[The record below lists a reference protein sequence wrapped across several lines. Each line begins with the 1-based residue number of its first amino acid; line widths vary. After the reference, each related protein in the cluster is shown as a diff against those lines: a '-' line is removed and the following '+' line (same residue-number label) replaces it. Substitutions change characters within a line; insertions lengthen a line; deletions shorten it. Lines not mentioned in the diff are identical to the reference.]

1 MDRRGFFRHGAVLGA
16 VGVASS
22 LTTRRAAPPAP
33 RSDEPLG
40 ARTGAV
46 ATSVVWRTE
55 PATPSVALTF
65 DDGPDPRWTPRVL
78 DLLARHRARA
88 TFYVVGSRAEQHP
101 DLLRRVVDA
110 GHELGNHSWSHTDL
124 ATAPPEVVRA
134 ELTRTAEVV
143 QSLTGVRMASVR
155 PPWGHIDPVG
165 LLTAAELG
173 CSVVLWSELVRASAA
188 QVDLAHCLR
197 EVRPGSVV
205 LAHDGGPTPN
215 DAELV
220 AVDALLTGLRGRGL
234 RFDTVSDVLGAR
246 PAPAPL
252 AARVALPS

>member
-1 MDRRGFFRHGAVLGA
+1 MDRRSFLRRGALLSA
-16 VGVASS
+16 VGVAGS
-22 LTTRRAAPPAP
+22 LTTAAAAPPAP

-46 ATSVVWRTE
+46 ATQVVWRTE

-78 DLLARHRARA
+78 DLLARHGARA
-88 TFYVVGSRAEQHP
+88 TFYVVGERAQRHAG
-101 DLLRRVVDA
+101 LLRRVVEA

-124 ATAPPEVVRA
+124 ATAPPDVVRA
-134 ELTRTAEVV
+134 ELTRTADVV
-143 QSLTGVRMASVR
+143 QELTGRRIASVR

-173 CSVVLWSELVRASAA
+173 CSVVLWSELIRADAA
-188 QVDLAHCLR
+188 QVDLEHCLR
-197 EVRPGSVV
+197 EVRPGSIV

-215 DAELV
+215 EAELV
-220 AVDALLTGLRGRGL
+220 AVDALLTGFAARGL
-234 RFDTVSDVLGAR
+234 RCDTVSGLLGQ
-246 PAPAPL
+246 PAPAAPRTE
-252 AARVALPS
+252 RVGLPA

>member
-1 MDRRGFFRHGAVLGA
+1 MDRRDLFRRGALLGA

-22 LTTRRAAPPAP
+22 LTAHSAAPPDP

-46 ATSVVWRTE
+46 GTQVVWRAE

-78 DLLARHRARA
+78 DLLARHGARA
-88 TFYVVGSRAEQHP
+88 TFYVVGSRAQRHP

-124 ATAPPEVVRA
+124 ATAPREVVRA

-143 QSLTGVRMASVR
+143 QDLTGRRMATVR

-173 CSVVLWSELVRASAA
+173 CSVVLWSELVRAEAA
-188 QVDLAHCLR
+188 QVDLQHCLR
-197 EVRPGSVV
+197 EVRSGSVV
-205 LAHDGGPTPN
+205 LAHDGGPTP
-215 DAELV
+215 DEGVLV
-220 AVDALLTGLRGRGL
+220 AVDALLIGLRDKGL
-234 RFDTVSDVLGAR
+234 RTATVSDLL
-246 PAPAPL
+246 APAPL
-252 AARVALPS
+252 A